1 MKIFWFTFTQLWN
14 RTWLE
19 IKKNCVIFEV
29 SRTFRT
35 VDLNANPVVYEVG
48 IAITGAAFQI
58 DNSKVYIPVVRLSIN
73 DKIKVLENIK

>member
-1 MKIFWFTFTQLWN
+1 M
-14 RTWLE
+14 
-19 IKKNCVIFEV
+19 
-29 SRTFRT
+29 
-35 VDLNANPVVYEVG
+35 YEVG